1 MDQSYGAKSDLT
13 LNSILRNRNVM
24 MILWVRSKFIII
36 VFQLEKKKDASSLQN
51 INKHNHHIISHHIK
65 QQLIMKLDRNI

>member
-13 LNSILRNRNVM
+13 LNSMLHNRNVM

-36 VFQLEKKKDASSLQN
+36 VLQLEKKKRRIN
-51 INKHNHHIISHHIK
+51 ITKYKQTQSSHHITSHRAT
-65 QQLIMKLDRNI
+65 IDNETR

>member
-13 LNSILRNRNVM
+13 LNSMLHNRNVM

-36 VFQLEKKKDASSLQN
+36 VFQLEKKRR
-51 INKHNHHIISHHIK
+51 IIITKYKQTQSSHHITSH
-65 QQLIMKLDRNI
+65 QATIDNETR

>member
-36 VFQLEKKKDASSLQN
+36 VLQLEKKK
-51 INKHNHHIISHHIK
+51 KRRIIITKYKQTQSSHHITSH
-65 QQLIMKLDRNI
+65 QATIDNETR

>member
-13 LNSILRNRNVM
+13 LNSMLHNRNVM

-36 VFQLEKKKDASSLQN
+36 VFNWKKDASSLQN
-51 INKHNHHIISHHIK
+51 INKHNHHITSHQATI
-65 QQLIMKLDRNI
+65 DNETR

>member
-13 LNSILRNRNVM
+13 LNSMLHNRNVM

-51 INKHNHHIISHHIK
+51 INKHNHHIK

>member
-13 LNSILRNRNVM
+13 LNSMLHNRNVM

-51 INKHNHHIISHHIK
+51 INKHNHHITSHQATI
-65 QQLIMKLDRNI
+65 DNETR